1 MSACRTSGTDVKLR
15 RNHCYFGY
23 GMYTYNMYTNFDVFF
38 EVFFDKFFYEFFLT
52 NFLTIF
58 LMIFL
63 TNFLFLTFLLIKFRM
78 QIKGWCFS
86 CSNSALR
93 PYCPKKY
100 IVGGGVKSAF
110 LNVRISTTYCDIF
123 LFKLPIM
130 ECVSLGVCSKVY
142 MENYKWKNKQIARTS
157 WIVRKKNRQII
168 AYVLQMLQ
176 QIIKNFAFKNF
187 QDFFKPITFTLLSSH
202 IFFQFS

>member
-1 MSACRTSGTDVKLR
+1 MEIKK
-15 RNHCYFGY
+15 
-23 GMYTYNMYTNFDVFF
+23 TNPTFIISVLKV
-38 EVFFDKFFYEFFLT
+38 EYWVNLG
-52 NFLTIF
+52 
-58 LMIFL
+58 
-63 TNFLFLTFLLIKFRM
+63 FLFLTFLLIKFLM
-78 QIKGWCFS
+78 QINGWGFS

-93 PYCPKKY
+93 AYCPKKY

-157 WIVRKKNRQII
+157 WIVRKKI
-168 AYVLQMLQ
+168 V
-176 QIIKNFAFKNF
+176 K
-187 QDFFKPITFTLLSSH
+187 LLH
-202 IFFQFS
+202 MFCRCCNK